1 MKRVRESVGKS
12 TGPCALLN
20 QNGDHVN
27 NEIVQFMKKCS
38 PNETN
43 IVALFKTMSHFML
56 HNIVHSMVLFEV
68 VGRSV
73 GS

>member
-1 MKRVRESVGKS
+1 MDIVKRVRESVGKS

-43 IVALFKTMSHFML
+43 IVALEDNVTCYAAQHCPFYGF
-56 HNIVHSMVLFEV
+56 V
-68 VGRSV
+68 
-73 GS
+73 